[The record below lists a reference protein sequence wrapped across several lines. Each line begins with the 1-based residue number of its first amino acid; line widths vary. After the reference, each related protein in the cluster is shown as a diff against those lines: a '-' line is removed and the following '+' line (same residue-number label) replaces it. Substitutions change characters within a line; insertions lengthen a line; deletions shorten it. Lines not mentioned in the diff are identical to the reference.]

1 MPGFCCLKIKING
14 KNHREEE
21 REEGRKDCT
30 VDENRIIS
38 VFRLPIGKSLKM
50 TINISTKEN
59 FI

>member
-1 MPGFCCLKIKING
+1 MPGFCFLKIKING